1 MKQWFCPCFPWY
13 FWLKELQCAALS
25 YRGSRHAQSQTVKSR
40 TAVAASQQLFR
51 WPKYKL
57 SALHSNELWKEREA
71 KVAFRCARR
80 LEHFGENFG
89 VKGAAALLTTSAYI
103 NQNCSKKVAI
113 FQLAHSI
120 FSPVCSHLLLRCSR
134 RVRSCGLRILAPCLY
149 KMTWACHI
157 LFAVMSCDTK
167 KHKFNFVAV
176 DYYSAS
182 SSSHNHILNLL
193 LPTLM
198 TQISFIT
205 LPSLS
210 QQES

>member
-1 MKQWFCPCFPWY
+1 MSYGKKEKPK
-13 FWLKELQCAALS
+13 WLL
-25 YRGSRHAQSQTVKSR
+25 
-40 TAVAASQQLFR
+40 
-51 WPKYKL
+51 
-57 SALHSNELWKEREA
+57 
-71 KVAFRCARR
+71 
-80 LEHFGENFG
+80 G
-89 VKGAAALLTTSAYI
+89 VCEAAAGAFWWKFWGQRGGCSTLLTTSAYI

-182 SSSHNHILNLL
+182 SSSSHNHILNLL